1 MIEDYKENSERILW
15 KGKPNKSVYIKERIF
30 SPLALIALVWLIFD
44 TAFIG
49 ITFKSSANSIP
60 IMVMFFAMHLI
71 PVWLYLG
78 RVVFSFVSWNNTEY
92 MVTDKA
98 VYITM
103 GIFTTTCDR
112 KTFQEIT
119 NTSVHQGIIDKSH
132 DVGDV
137 FITTGFRTTNKGA
150 TVRCGINF
158 IDIEDYMK
166 VYKLINKTGTDIYSD
181 TQYPNDLRPKENHG
195 YRTKYNRDDNGWN

>member
-44 TAFIG
+44 TTFIG
-49 ITFKSSANSIP
+49 ITFRNCPNSIP
-60 IMVMFFAMHLI
+60 VMVIFFAMHLL
-71 PVWLYLG
+71 PVWIYLG
-78 RVVFSFVSWNNTEY
+78 RVVFSFLSWKNTEY

-103 GIFTTTCDR
+103 GVFTTNCDR

-119 NTSVHQGIIDKSH
+119 NTSVHQGIIDKTY

-137 FITTGFRTTNKGA
+137 FITTGYRTTSKGA

-181 TQYPNDLRPKENHG
+181 TQYPNDLRPSENHG
-195 YRTKYNRDDNGWN
+195 YNTKYKNNDEENF